1 MLCQHF
7 INETKQEIS
16 KISTTKSPKKST
28 SKLWA
33 RIGILGT
40 KRGKYDLY
48 LVRNFI
54 KCQLQPKKCKKV
66 SKYTFREPKYKPA
79 FYGLH
84 EKITFFRL
92 HFKGIKR

>member
-1 MLCQHF
+1 MGYDRHF
-7 INETKQEIS
+7 RDKKGEICRN
-16 KISTTKSPKKST
+16 
-28 SKLWA
+28 L
-33 RIGILGT
+33 
-40 KRGKYDLY
+40 GKYDLY

-66 SKYTFREPKYKPA
+66 SKYRFREPKYKPA
-79 FYGLH
+79 FHGLH